1 MTAAYA
7 PAAFPYSTALVTGA
21 SSGIGFAIVEW
32 LLAQREI
39 GCIFAVAR
47 TARSSAALAAL
58 QSRVGPRLLCCDA
71 DITDPA
77 ALGRL
82 AEQVAASGLS
92 LDLVV
97 NAAGLLHAEGLRP
110 EKSLRDLRFTALQR
124 VFALNAFAP
133 VLLAQALLPHIQTA
147 RPAVYASLS
156 ARVGSIG
163 DNQLGGWYA
172 YRASKAAQ
180 NQLMRTLAIEL
191 RRTHPQ
197 LACVSLHPGTV
208 DTPLSKPF
216 QRGVAP
222 GRLFSAERAAG
233 QLMQIVAGLGPQQ
246 SGSFLAWDG
255 SQIPW

>member
-1 MTAAYA
+1 MTAEPAYA
-7 PAAFPYSTALVTGA
+7 AFSYTTALVTGA
-21 SSGIGFAIVEW
+21 SSGVGLAIVEW
-32 LLAQREI
+32 LLAQRATACVI
-39 GCIFAVAR
+39 AVAR
-47 TARSSAALAAL
+47 SAQASASLAAL
-58 QSRVGPRLLCCDA
+58 QVRAGPRLLRLDV
-71 DITDPA
+71 DITDA
-77 ALGRL
+77 DALGRL
-82 AEQVAASGLS
+82 ADQAAATRRPLQ
-92 LDLVV
+92 LVV
-97 NAAGLLHAEGLRP
+97 NAAGMLHADGLRP
-110 EKSLRDLRFTALQR
+110 ERSIRDVRAATLQR

-133 VLLAQALLPHIQTA
+133 ILLAQALLPLIPTA
-147 RPAVYASLS
+147 MPAVYASLS

-216 QRGVAP
+216 QRSVAP
-222 GRLFSAERAAG
+222 ERLFSPARAAA
-233 QLMQIVAGLGPQQ
+233 QLMQVVAGLGPQQ